1 LECDSHPFVIN
12 DLVFDEPSTWPLERY
27 RIVDVRELSLN
38 KFANKLLKQRVHVKN
53 ERKSVNLI
61 NAQLNRTLAD
71 KKLA

>member
-1 LECDSHPFVIN
+1 
-12 DLVFDEPSTWPLERY
+12 LERY